1 MKKAIFKALSIALVL
16 VMCLSVS
23 MIASAES
30 AWYYEAMDFSESS
43 ASSHIYNNMVADG
56 ISIED
61 GAVKITSIVSN
72 KSSGNRQKSSRIR
85 FFEDDGSQLYLTPQT
100 TYRISFDMNVESTTA
115 PILLGVKRNNKNT
128 FTDDAS
134 SAITKFDALGGEIAA
149 DNAAVGAGYKRYSF
163 EFENTATADN
173 GNQRILLCFYTRFSS
188 SANYSCEIYIDNI
201 VIEEKVAITY
211 SGDADAT
218 GLPTTAW
225 AGQTYA
231 DVLGEAAG
239 NWYTDAEC
247 NTVASGVIN
256 NNAVTLYG
264 KAPAADPSFG
274 VEVSTKAGLFIGGKD
289 ASTNAGI
296 AGISDNSAVYVGDDG
311 TEYTAFRVYGTY
323 VAPDK
328 GDGTPD
334 FGKVV
339 LDAEGN
345 TADLVSRHVM
355 LGYNVANAEDL
366 TIENNFAKSET
377 ATFDKCWKYEENDD
391 GSFTVTYSLLLK
403 DIPKDYVST
412 TFSVRSA
419 VVTDDGAIY
428 SADML
433 TGISALATYNGVKDT
448 VDYTIGWF
456 AE

>member
-30 AWYYEAMDFSESS
+30 AWYYKDIDFSESQYANGANLS
-43 ASSHIYNNMVADG
+43 NQVSG
-56 ISIED
+56 GTTIEN
-61 GAVKITSIVSN
+61 GAVKITAIKGN
-72 KSSGNRQKSSRIR
+72 KNNARNQSACIR
-85 FFEDDGSQLYLTPQT
+85 LVDETGANNGQLWLTPGKD
-100 TYRISFDMNVESTTA
+100 YRVSFDIKVVSSTSSLINV
-115 PILLGVKRNNKNT
+115 
-128 FTDDAS
+128 
-134 SAITKFDALGGEIAA
+134 
-149 DNAAVGAGYKRYSF
+149 GYKRLNNGNMPVGTTGLTFVSDLSWNTSDVAGQGYIRRSF
-163 EFENTATADN
+163 EFSTTDITDTNRRLLLFVFTNNSGNTD
-173 GNQRILLCFYTRFSS
+173 YT
-188 SANYSCEIYIDNI
+188 CEIYIDNI

-225 AGQTYA
+225 AAQTYA